1 MSMRKPFYLQPPWNI
16 LFEIHKLENVKPWSV
31 NLSYLL
37 ASFLDEMQKQGAIDF
52 RASGVALDSSAFIYL
67 MKSKLLLKLEEPPAP
82 PKLPSDFV
90 PPPIFLPLRYELTS
104 TTIKQLLEALD
115 SVLKGERLLPLK
127 PRIEPIL
134 PPPGDIIP
142 EFDQYLMEIE
152 NLMENLYQD
161 ILNFAKENIL
171 LNFTKLVFGKN
182 KLEIIRVFILLL
194 YLAQRQKIWLWQDE
208 EFGEIFISTI
218 KEEATFER
226 NRA

>member
-1 MSMRKPFYLQPPWNI
+1 MRKPFYLQPPWNI